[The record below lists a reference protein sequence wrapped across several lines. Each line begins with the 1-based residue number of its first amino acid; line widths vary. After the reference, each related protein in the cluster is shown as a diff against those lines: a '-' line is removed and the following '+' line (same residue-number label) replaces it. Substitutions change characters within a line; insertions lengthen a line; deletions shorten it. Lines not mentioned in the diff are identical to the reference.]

1 MAPAP
6 WRVKLALGGVGAAAV
21 DAAGEPAAVDGAV
34 VGAVVG
40 AVDGA
45 VVEPELEQAPM
56 TKAAASAR
64 APRRLGVVIVTS
76 I

>member
-1 MAPAP
+1 MMTEP
-6 WRVKLALGGVGAAAV
+6 VNGA
-21 DAAGEPAAVDGAV
+21 DDDGADADPL

-45 VVEPELEQAPM
+45 VVVPELEQAPM

-64 APRRLGVVIVTS
+64 APSRLGLVIVTS
-76 I
+76 IWSSSWRISSPA

>member
-1 MAPAP
+1 MAPTMTAQSP
-6 WRVKLALGGVGAAAV
+6 MPL
-21 DAAGEPAAVDGAV
+21 

-45 VVEPELEQAPM
+45 VVVPELEQAPM